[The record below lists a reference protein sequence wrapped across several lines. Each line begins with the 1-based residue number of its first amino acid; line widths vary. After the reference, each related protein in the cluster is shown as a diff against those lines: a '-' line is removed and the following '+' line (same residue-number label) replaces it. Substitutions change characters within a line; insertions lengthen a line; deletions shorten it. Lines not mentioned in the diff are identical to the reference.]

1 MKKLVPV
8 LLALGVLLA
17 GCTSQPQATGEQLG
31 LSMVELDGAEIPFES
46 GGISFR
52 EDGTGTL
59 TLGGQSCEIEY
70 DNSTVKIN
78 GMLAPLEKSAGG
90 AVVTMENT
98 GLVYYFGE
106 LPESAGG
113 GAISTD
119 AALLSGH
126 FAGRMYLYTCTDEW
140 EEYEGNSL
148 SVDGTMFFKDN
159 ETAVLQLI
167 SKPYSQDVPA
177 VDAELKY
184 DGSKFSSI
192 KAFVFGYESGEGGIS
207 IETGKALPSEY
218 NNTEFIDPH
227 ECEWFIEPEPTPCT
241 EEEQPVIELS
251 GNCRNENGSFNYT
264 LKLIKQ
270 PE

>member
-119 AALLSGH
+119 AALLSQ
-126 FAGRMYLYTCTDEW
+126 AEC
-140 EEYEGNSL
+140 
-148 SVDGTMFFKDN
+148 
-159 ETAVLQLI
+159 I
-167 SKPYSQDVPA
+167 STPA
-177 VDAELKY
+177 Q
-184 DGSKFSSI
+184 
-192 KAFVFGYESGEGGIS
+192 ESGRNTK
-207 IETGKALPSEY
+207 ETPS
-218 NNTEFIDPH
+218 
-227 ECEWFIEPEPTPCT
+227 
-241 EEEQPVIELS
+241 
-251 GNCRNENGSFNYT
+251 R
-264 LKLIKQ
+264 
-270 PE
+270 